1 MAFFDELGKV
11 ISDKSKEAA
20 NRVKDITG
28 VLQLKSKLSA
38 EKDKINK
45 AYITLGKAYY
55 DRHEGELEGKFADEF
70 HTIQAGLVKIASL
83 EDEIAELEGTR
94 VCAECG
100 AKVEKNAAFCSRC
113 GAPMDSTTSADV
125 HEPEEPE
132 EMQETIFE
140 EKDEAAADKA
150 VDDAETEGAAGPDA
164 DSADASDAVS
174 ENTTDTATQNEN
186 NSGEQGGN
194 YLHYLDD
201 SDSGT
206 SRRASGCVT
215 GTLKCADLRAIPI
228 CIVGNILPILFIL
241 LLIRH
246 VLEWMK
252 KVPVFPWYCAL
263 AGTQSDEQKRADRE
277 I

>member
-113 GAPMDSTTSADV
+113 GAPMDSADV

-186 NSGEQGGN
+186 NSGEQ
-194 YLHYLDD
+194 
-201 SDSGT
+201 
-206 SRRASGCVT
+206 A
-215 GTLKCADLRAIPI
+215 
-228 CIVGNILPILFIL
+228 
-241 LLIRH
+241 
-246 VLEWMK
+246 
-252 KVPVFPWYCAL
+252 
-263 AGTQSDEQKRADRE
+263 
-277 I
+277 

>member
-55 DRHEGELEGKFADEF
+55 DRHEGELEEEFADEF
-70 HTIQAGLVKIASL
+70 HIIQAGLVKIASL

-113 GAPMDSTTSADV
+113 GAPMDSTASADV
-125 HEPEEPE
+125 HEPKEAE
-132 EMQETIFE
+132 EMPESIFE
-140 EKDEAAADKA
+140 EEDDATADKA
-150 VDDAETEGAAGPDA
+150 VDNAADNAETEGTAAGTDA
-164 DSADASDAVS
+164 DSVDASDAAS
-174 ENTTDTATQNEN
+174 GNTTDTAAQNEN
-186 NSGEQGGN
+186 NSEEQ
-194 YLHYLDD
+194 
-201 SDSGT
+201 
-206 SRRASGCVT
+206 A
-215 GTLKCADLRAIPI
+215 
-228 CIVGNILPILFIL
+228 
-241 LLIRH
+241 
-246 VLEWMK
+246 
-252 KVPVFPWYCAL
+252 
-263 AGTQSDEQKRADRE
+263 
-277 I
+277 

>member
-45 AYITLGKAYY
+45 AYITLGKACY

-132 EMQETIFE
+132 EMQETLF
-140 EKDEAAADKA
+140 
-150 VDDAETEGAAGPDA
+150 
-164 DSADASDAVS
+164 
-174 ENTTDTATQNEN
+174 
-186 NSGEQGGN
+186 
-194 YLHYLDD
+194 
-201 SDSGT
+201 
-206 SRRASGCVT
+206 RRT
-215 GTLKCADLRAIPI
+215 P
-228 CIVGNILPILFIL
+228 PILRHRMKITAGSRHNL
-241 LLIRH
+241 WIHWYNGLQLIYPESYRRRQ
-246 VLEWMK
+246 LSS
-252 KVPVFPWYCAL
+252 L
-263 AGTQSDEQKRADRE
+263 SR
-277 I
+277 

>member
-70 HTIQAGLVKIASL
+70 HAIQAGLVKIASL

-125 HEPEEPE
+125 HEPEELE

-150 VDDAETEGAAGPDA
+150 VDNAETEGTAGPDA
-164 DSADASDAVS
+164 DASDSVS
-174 ENTTDTATQNEN
+174 ENTTDTAAQNEN
-186 NSGEQGGN
+186 NSGEQ
-194 YLHYLDD
+194 
-201 SDSGT
+201 
-206 SRRASGCVT
+206 A
-215 GTLKCADLRAIPI
+215 
-228 CIVGNILPILFIL
+228 
-241 LLIRH
+241 
-246 VLEWMK
+246 
-252 KVPVFPWYCAL
+252 
-263 AGTQSDEQKRADRE
+263 
-277 I
+277 

>member
-1 MAFFDELGKV
+1 M
-11 ISDKSKEAA
+11 
-20 NRVKDITG
+20 
-28 VLQLKSKLSA
+28 SA

-125 HEPEEPE
+125 HEPEELE

-150 VDDAETEGAAGPDA
+150 VDNTQKRRRLAQD
-164 DSADASDAVS
+164 ADASDSVS
-174 ENTTDTATQNEN
+174 ENTTDTAAQNEN
-186 NSGEQGGN
+186 NSQEQ
-194 YLHYLDD
+194 
-201 SDSGT
+201 
-206 SRRASGCVT
+206 A
-215 GTLKCADLRAIPI
+215 
-228 CIVGNILPILFIL
+228 
-241 LLIRH
+241 
-246 VLEWMK
+246 
-252 KVPVFPWYCAL
+252 
-263 AGTQSDEQKRADRE
+263 
-277 I
+277 

>member
-55 DRHEGELEGKFADEF
+55 DRHEGGLEEEFADEF
-70 HTIQAGLVKIASL
+70 HIIQAGLVKIASL

-113 GAPMDSTTSADV
+113 GAPMDSMAAADA

-132 EMQETIFE
+132 EMQESIFE
-140 EKDEAAADKA
+140 EEDEATADKSVDKAADN
-150 VDDAETEGAAGPDA
+150 VETEGTADAGTDA
-164 DSADASDAVS
+164 DSVDVSDAAS
-174 ENTTDTATQNEN
+174 GNTTDTAAQNEN
-186 NSGEQGGN
+186 NSGEQ
-194 YLHYLDD
+194 
-201 SDSGT
+201 
-206 SRRASGCVT
+206 A
-215 GTLKCADLRAIPI
+215 
-228 CIVGNILPILFIL
+228 
-241 LLIRH
+241 
-246 VLEWMK
+246 
-252 KVPVFPWYCAL
+252 
-263 AGTQSDEQKRADRE
+263 
-277 I
+277 

>member
-140 EKDEAAADKA
+140 EKDE
-150 VDDAETEGAAGPDA
+150 TAAGKARLAQTRIPRMLR
-164 DSADASDAVS
+164 
-174 ENTTDTATQNEN
+174 T
-186 NSGEQGGN
+186 
-194 YLHYLDD
+194 LF
-201 SDSGT
+201 
-206 SRRASGCVT
+206 RRT
-215 GTLKCADLRAIPI
+215 P
-228 CIVGNILPILFIL
+228 PILRHRMKITAGSRHNL
-241 LLIRH
+241 WIHWYNGLQLIYPESYRRRQ
-246 VLEWMK
+246 LSS
-252 KVPVFPWYCAL
+252 L
-263 AGTQSDEQKRADRE
+263 SR
-277 I
+277 

>member
-55 DRHEGELEGKFADEF
+55 DRHEGELEAEFADEF

-113 GAPMDSTTSADV
+113 GAPMDSMAAADA
-125 HEPEEPE
+125 HEPEETE
-132 EMQETIFE
+132 KMQENIFE
-140 EKDEAAADKA
+140 AENEAAADEA
-150 VDDAETEGAAGPDA
+150 ADNAETESTAGASTGV
-164 DSADASDAVS
+164 DSAETSDDAS
-174 ENTTDTATQNEN
+174 ENSTDTAAQNEN
-186 NSGEQGGN
+186 NSEE
-194 YLHYLDD
+194 H
-201 SDSGT
+201 
-206 SRRASGCVT
+206 A
-215 GTLKCADLRAIPI
+215 
-228 CIVGNILPILFIL
+228 
-241 LLIRH
+241 
-246 VLEWMK
+246 
-252 KVPVFPWYCAL
+252 
-263 AGTQSDEQKRADRE
+263 
-277 I
+277 

>member
-140 EKDEAAADKA
+140 EKDEAARRLTTQKQKA
-150 VDDAETEGAAGPDA
+150 RLAQTRIPRMLR
-164 DSADASDAVS
+164 
-174 ENTTDTATQNEN
+174 T
-186 NSGEQGGN
+186 
-194 YLHYLDD
+194 LF
-201 SDSGT
+201 
-206 SRRASGCVT
+206 RRT
-215 GTLKCADLRAIPI
+215 P
-228 CIVGNILPILFIL
+228 PILRHRMKITAGSRHNL
-241 LLIRH
+241 WIHWYNGLQLIYPESYRRRQ
-246 VLEWMK
+246 LSS
-252 KVPVFPWYCAL
+252 L
-263 AGTQSDEQKRADRE
+263 SR
-277 I
+277 

>member
-113 GAPMDSTTSADV
+113 ADG
-125 HEPEEPE
+125 
-132 EMQETIFE
+132 F
-140 EKDEAAADKA
+140 
-150 VDDAETEGAAGPDA
+150 DDIC
-164 DSADASDAVS
+164 
-174 ENTTDTATQNEN
+174 
-186 NSGEQGGN
+186 
-194 YLHYLDD
+194 
-201 SDSGT
+201 
-206 SRRASGCVT
+206 R
-215 GTLKCADLRAIPI
+215 CA
-228 CIVGNILPILFIL
+228 
-241 LLIRH
+241 
-246 VLEWMK
+246 
-252 KVPVFPWYCAL
+252 
-263 AGTQSDEQKRADRE
+263 
-277 I
+277 

>member
-140 EKDEAAADKA
+140 EKDETAAGKA
-150 VDDAETEGAAGPDA
+150 VDNAETEG
-164 DSADASDAVS
+164 
-174 ENTTDTATQNEN
+174 TRMLRT
-186 NSGEQGGN
+186 
-194 YLHYLDD
+194 LF
-201 SDSGT
+201 
-206 SRRASGCVT
+206 RRT
-215 GTLKCADLRAIPI
+215 P
-228 CIVGNILPILFIL
+228 PILRHRMKITAGSRHNL
-241 LLIRH
+241 WIHWYNGLQLIYPESYRRRQ
-246 VLEWMK
+246 LSS
-252 KVPVFPWYCAL
+252 L
-263 AGTQSDEQKRADRE
+263 SR
-277 I
+277 

>member
-150 VDDAETEGAAGPDA
+150 VQTRIPRMLR
-164 DSADASDAVS
+164 
-174 ENTTDTATQNEN
+174 T
-186 NSGEQGGN
+186 
-194 YLHYLDD
+194 LF
-201 SDSGT
+201 
-206 SRRASGCVT
+206 RRT
-215 GTLKCADLRAIPI
+215 P
-228 CIVGNILPILFIL
+228 PILRHRMKITAGSRHNL
-241 LLIRH
+241 WIHWYNGLQLIYPESYRRRQ
-246 VLEWMK
+246 LSS
-252 KVPVFPWYCAL
+252 L
-263 AGTQSDEQKRADRE
+263 SR
-277 I
+277 

>member
-55 DRHEGELEGKFADEF
+55 DRHEGELEAEFADEF

-113 GAPMDSTTSADV
+113 GAPMDSMAAADA
-125 HEPEEPE
+125 HEPEETE
-132 EMQETIFE
+132 KMQENIFE
-140 EKDEAAADKA
+140 AENEAAADEA
-150 VDDAETEGAAGPDA
+150 ADNAETEGTADAGTGV
-164 DSADASDAVS
+164 DSAETSDGAS
-174 ENTTDTATQNEN
+174 ENSTDTAAQNEN
-186 NSGEQGGN
+186 NSEEQ
-194 YLHYLDD
+194 
-201 SDSGT
+201 
-206 SRRASGCVT
+206 A
-215 GTLKCADLRAIPI
+215 
-228 CIVGNILPILFIL
+228 
-241 LLIRH
+241 
-246 VLEWMK
+246 
-252 KVPVFPWYCAL
+252 
-263 AGTQSDEQKRADRE
+263 
-277 I
+277 

>member
-55 DRHEGELEGKFADEF
+55 DRHEGGLEEEFADEF
-70 HTIQAGLVKIASL
+70 HIIQAGLVKIASL

-113 GAPMDSTTSADV
+113 GAPMDLMAAADA

-132 EMQETIFE
+132 EMQESIFE
-140 EKDEAAADKA
+140 EEDEATADKSVDKAADN
-150 VDDAETEGAAGPDA
+150 VETEGTADAGTDA
-164 DSADASDAVS
+164 DSVDVSDAAS
-174 ENTTDTATQNEN
+174 GNTTDTAAQNEN
-186 NSGEQGGN
+186 NSGEQ
-194 YLHYLDD
+194 
-201 SDSGT
+201 
-206 SRRASGCVT
+206 A
-215 GTLKCADLRAIPI
+215 
-228 CIVGNILPILFIL
+228 
-241 LLIRH
+241 
-246 VLEWMK
+246 
-252 KVPVFPWYCAL
+252 
-263 AGTQSDEQKRADRE
+263 
-277 I
+277 

>member
-113 GAPMDSTTSADV
+113 GAPMDSTTSADM

-132 EMQETIFE
+132 EMQESIFE
-140 EKDEAAADKA
+140 EEVVADKA
-150 VDDAETEGAAGPDA
+150 ADNTKTEGTAGADA
-164 DSADASDAVS
+164 DTADASDSVS
-174 ENTTDTATQNEN
+174 GNTTDTAAQNEN
-186 NSGEQGGN
+186 NSGEQ
-194 YLHYLDD
+194 
-201 SDSGT
+201 
-206 SRRASGCVT
+206 A
-215 GTLKCADLRAIPI
+215 
-228 CIVGNILPILFIL
+228 
-241 LLIRH
+241 
-246 VLEWMK
+246 
-252 KVPVFPWYCAL
+252 
-263 AGTQSDEQKRADRE
+263 
-277 I
+277 